1 MKSIGNFLCYVVI
14 FLFLF
19 CGHTLYCQSDAA
31 SKSQFFDAKYAIIKN
46 SVVHNDTATFKM
58 LKNHPI
64 RISKVNADTIFVEL
78 KQFGEVDIPDNNLL
92 KRVQKEN
99 VVMYILI
106 SEGTDKLR
114 FTDFDLSP
122 LVIPIKIR
130 PVLDNNPLQFLGDV
144 AIGPYFGFQ
153 KGSKSFNL
161 TSQPTQTSTTFCAFG
176 TPTMINLNPS
186 NQSDSTTNT
195 NTVLGIITGGGILF
209 DINDLQFGLVG
220 GWDWI
225 SGTASQSWVYQG
237 KPWLSF
243 SFAYNLSNQ

>member
-1 MKSIGNFLCYVVI
+1 MKSIGNFLFYFTICFFI
-14 FLFLF
+14 FD
-19 CGHTLYCQSDAA
+19 GPTVYGQSDET

-46 SVVHNDTATFKM
+46 SMVHDDTATFKI
-58 LKNHPI
+58 LKNHPV

-78 KQFGEVDIPDNNLL
+78 KQFGEVDVADNELL
-92 KRVQKEN
+92 KRVKKEN
-99 VVMYILI
+99 NVMYILI
-106 SEGTDKLR
+106 SEGTDKLK

-122 LVIPIKIR
+122 LVIPLKIR
-130 PVLDNNPLQFLGDV
+130 PALDNNPLQFLGDV
-144 AIGPYFGFQ
+144 AIGPYFGYQ
-153 KGSKSFNL
+153 KGSKSFNI

-176 TPTMINLNPS
+176 TPTLINLNPS
-186 NQSDSTTNT
+186 NQSDNAANS
-195 NTVLGIITGGGILF
+195 NTVLGISTGGGILF

-225 SGTASQSWVYQG
+225 SGTVSQSWVYQG